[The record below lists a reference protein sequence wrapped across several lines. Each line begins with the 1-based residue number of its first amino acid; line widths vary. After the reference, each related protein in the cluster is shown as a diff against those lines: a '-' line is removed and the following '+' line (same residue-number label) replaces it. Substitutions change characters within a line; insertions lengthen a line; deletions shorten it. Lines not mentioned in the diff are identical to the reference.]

1 MKRRGRIGR
10 RIAADAGDAFQFG
23 PAAGIGLSRRKFEGV
38 VRIAL
43 GIADRAFA
51 SEDHGFVEMDFPD
64 VLRDAGR
71 TGREASAMTP
81 PNPLDSRMMS

>member
-23 PAAGIGLSRRKFEGV
+23 PAAGIGFARREFEG
-38 VRIAL
+38 RSPHSIRLAE
-43 GIADRAFA
+43 RAFA
-51 SEDHGFVEMDFPD
+51 GEDHDLVETDFAD
-64 VLRDAGR
+64 ALRDAGR